1 MSYTRENLH
10 LFDYSVIQKCQDLL
24 VENGR
29 NQMSFHGIMFSH
41 HGWFNHI
48 ELGSERQS
56 NLSYL
61 ARLVMMIDCLLRLE
75 SFL

>member
-1 MSYTRENLH
+1 MSYNRENLH
-10 LFDYSVIQKCQDLL
+10 LFDYTAIQKCQDLL
-24 VENGR
+24 VKNGR
-29 NQMSFHGIMFSH
+29 NQMSFRDIMFSH
-41 HGWFNHI
+41 HGWCNHI